1 MTTYRKIRRLG
12 GGGMG
17 EVFLARQESEAFER
31 LVALKYMRVPPGA
44 DLEEFERMFRNEAQ
58 LCAELVHPNIVNVH
72 ESGRDKEGLFL
83 VLELVEGSELGVD
96 LSSVMRARGA
106 MPIAMAAFIAREILS
121 GLAYAHERV
130 DEEGRP
136 RPVVHRD
143 LSPHNVLVGAQ
154 GQVKVTDFG
163 IARVIESADKTQ
175 TNVRGKPAYTSPER
189 LLYEEVDARADVF
202 SMGVVLHEMLTGERL
217 FGGEGAKAAIRKILN
232 DQVRSPLAVRADV
245 PEVVADLCLDMLC
258 RDPRRRPTARSALEL
273 IERSGL
279 LEGGDQSR
287 LAQWLQ
293 EEDLTRRVPGPVL
306 EDLTANERPRVT
318 ERVPEEVLAMR
329 SRTQSLSW
337 APPSGSS
344 SGGVLPMV
352 VAVLGVL
359 VLGLVIAL
367 LMKAPRGGSSP
378 AVARPSSMPP
388 VFDAGVRRDAGRAVA
403 VQVEAEVRDGGADR
417 RDGGEAKKP
426 RPSRRVTTVKTARK
440 PKPSKVE
447 VKSPATAPQ
456 RDGGATPLDR
466 LFPEGYELPPK
477 PDAGEG
483 PALDPDALFPEGYD
497 PGR

>member
-106 MPIAMAAFIAREILS
+106 MPIAMAVFIAREILS

-217 FGGEGAKAAIRKILN
+217 FGGEGAKAAVRKILN
-232 DQVRSPLAVRADV
+232 DQVRSPRELRADV
-245 PEVVADLCLDMLC
+245 PEVLADLCLDMLC
-258 RDPRRRPTARSALEL
+258 RDPRRRPTARSALKL

-344 SGGVLPMV
+344 SGGALR
-352 VAVLGVL
+352 VAVAALGVV
-359 VLGLVIAL
+359 VLGLLMAL
-367 LMKAPRGGSSP
+367 LMKESRGG
-378 AVARPSSMPP
+378 ADRTVAQPSSMKQ
-388 VFDAGVRRDAGRAVA
+388 VFDAGVEFDAGGAVA
-403 VQVEAEVRDGGADR
+403 AQVKAGKRDGGAQLRDGGVVRRAQSKERARTASAPKANRSKVEARPRSREPVRDGG
-417 RDGGEAKKP
+417 
-426 RPSRRVTTVKTARK
+426 V
-440 PKPSKVE
+440 
-447 VKSPATAPQ
+447 
-456 RDGGATPLDR
+456 TPLDR

-477 PDAGEG
+477 PDAGER